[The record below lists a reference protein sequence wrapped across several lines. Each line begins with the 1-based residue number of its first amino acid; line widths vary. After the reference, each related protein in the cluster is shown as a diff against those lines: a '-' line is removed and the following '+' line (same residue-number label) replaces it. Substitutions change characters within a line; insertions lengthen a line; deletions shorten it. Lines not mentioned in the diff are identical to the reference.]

1 MTEAGELIQIEEF
14 VNETRTGGG
23 EFGGRHTC
31 LYCGETAK
39 EKKVGKWHT
48 YYYCDCEDAKKEKE
62 INLKIVE
69 LLKQRPKRK
78 YIVQSTLMGSFTEK
92 MKENDNEKE

>member
-1 MTEAGELIQIEEF
+1 MTEVGELTLMEELS
-14 VNETRTGGG
+14 NSTRTGGG
-23 EFGGRHTC
+23 EFGGSHTC

-69 LLKQRPKRK
+69 LLKQRPERK
-78 YIVQSTLMGSFTEK
+78 WIVQSTLMGSFNKE
-92 MKENDNEKE
+92 ENDNEKE